1 MLFQIYAGGKQ
12 IPLKNRLE
20 IFSLLGALSKES
32 KKIRFVCSRS
42 LYKCLHFCFGV
53 GPETRILAK
62 LLRRLNI
69 RLVIYLGDIVI
80 MEKTF
85 KDILMSRDTLG
96 FLLQP
101 LVL

>member
-1 MLFQIYAGGKQ
+1 MSSF
-12 IPLKNRLE
+12 
-20 IFSLLGALSKES
+20 LLW
-32 KKIRFVCSRS
+32 RRV
-42 LYKCLHFCFGV
+42 
-53 GPETRILAK
+53 ETRVLTK

-80 MEKTF
+80 MGKTF